1 MKIKQFLKR
10 AVATCLTVAT
20 LLTSFSVEAF
30 ADYNG
35 TGGGTQSYTFGT
47 IPGTMDNHWG
57 YRFALVDSTTGAVQK
72 DATGEYLV
80 KDWVQFA
87 EDSNVDI
94 RVSSAYKLNR
104 VRTDFDTDLGY
115 IYKRYGFYSSMP
127 APVSTN
133 SETHAWEGHGEELR
147 AWLTD
152 PEGCLLTNGKR
163 TQWMQMIIGQLFGT
177 AQYDKVKTGKYKVV
191 VEPTYLI
198 PLYSDY
204 VVDPVDVYGN
214 GNYSKVVKKDKDG
227 NVISTKYSSFSGK
240 WFYGTYVES
249 IKAFYD
255 LGCGNIPG
263 VPTKAVTGGG
273 GYQSLAVRITAKC
286 MYLEEEDFGLVP
298 PTDFSYEFL
307 AWIRWTAGGSNN
319 KLGNLGYGL
328 HIYTL
333 GDSSISTYDVDT
345 KPEIPALAEKPT
357 DEKGNKGKVTIYKV
371 YGQIRRDPDTDKA
384 YEIEHVDT
392 FIRESCINNIII
404 EDEIDK
410 SGYQVAAW
418 TADTYSYKN
427 WQYTSGTH
435 KGEYFPLKA
444 NKWAMIDGAG
454 NIYYETK
461 RNDTQM
467 GQTYGQFYM
476 ASDARPAVKSS
487 GAQLTYDGENPL
499 KLNEKNKTLY
509 VLYLKDAD
517 KISTLGDPS
526 PTPDTFKPEDPTDK
540 PSKQGEFSIVK
551 VYGKRNTETGEITH
565 VTTTYQKD
573 TTYLVNIIDEPIYK
587 VTEWHV
593 VDRDPNTSYL
603 ATDWW
608 CSTGSKFALTKI
620 IQSGINLYNGYNE
633 TIYCKKN
640 MTSGKK
646 GTLYVLYLK
655 DDEPLD
661 EPEETEVDITE
672 SYIAKRFMLGSMD
685 GAGGKYKD
693 HVFKWN
699 MPEFNVPGSHD
710 GISSWPDTKLK
721 FKIDQKITLTEDMG
735 VLTKWTDITEY
746 GNPKVPNLTYRKK
759 FEIRTGVNRCKLTS
773 AKTWELKNLEF
784 FMVLYR
790 LEDEPNLFK
799 TNISGEASKNSNADT
814 LISNSN
820 GVFKYDKANSDR
832 RDNGEYDFSFNLSF
846 DESDEND
853 YIRKCKC
860 YDYYWVH
867 GRYRSYRRKRYT
879 TETNETSF
887 DTSTK
892 LDITQNTTYATYSG
906 KDNTVKV
913 DVGNPTEAF
922 NTYDHGDTSEAGVT
936 LNVGSLSFRPYIR
949 MQYDTHTQDNK
960 QVYVTGDKERE
971 LEFNEYVGVSFD
983 PNKNDHNIANQSYS
997 VIKGKLTIS
1006 SSQWSNHATANAAIG
1021 KTDCVLPGGATL
1033 DLMVMKDDRQ
1043 IVKVTGFFPVIA
1055 GTGLKQV
1062 SETGGTNSGI
1072 PTDTTQAEQEFEQFV
1087 QTVEHSLETWNVV
1100 QWITEDTV
1108 VKGDTQLT
1116 NITKPVWEL
1125 GTLHPTKVYANDGKF
1140 GGAEDESKYYFR
1152 SDNDYSPTLTGGV
1165 GHEDANTGDLDVK
1178 RGNIETK
1185 FYTFY
1190 TDTLGN
1196 IYVKTASSLSS
1207 ATLNS
1212 VNDTGTDGELLV
1224 SRTNSKND
1232 LNNLPAFYKDL
1243 DKKTGVITKLYYGL
1257 ESCRDTTGVCE
1268 EQCTALDTE
1277 AKWVNDGK
1285 WYNEAFDGITVVF
1298 MSTTLKVGFTK
1309 PGTRTSVLDPKLIG
1323 NSASKADLLTNYR
1336 LSQFRM
1342 DDHSEFYGTVGKIGE
1357 FKSIDVI
1364 VNGMENMFISDIFY
1378 VPNATVQDLR

>member
-20 LLTSFSVEAF
+20 LLTSFSIEAF
-30 ADYNG
+30 AGYNG
-35 TGGGTQSYTFGT
+35 GGGGSQDAGYVKKGVNST
-47 IPGTMDNHWG
+47 NWG
-57 YRFALVDSTTGAVQK
+57 YRFAIVDADSGKVQK
-72 DATGEYLV
+72 DAFGYLV
-80 KDWVQFA
+80 TDVVQFDEGSTHDETA
-87 EDSNVDI
+87 EG
-94 RVSSAYKLNR
+94 AYTDNF
-104 VRTDFDTDLGY
+104 VRTDKNTDLGDVDKK
-115 IYKRYGFYSSMP
+115 YKFYDGMP
-127 APVSTN
+127 VPVIDTFPFQ
-133 SETHAWEGHGEELR
+133 G
-147 AWLTD
+147 
-152 PEGCLLTNGKR
+152 NGKAFKA
-163 TQWMQMIIGQLFGT
+163 WMLSDSPEENKSWAQYIIMDLFDTEVAKKVAHGDYKLVVEPIYLFPMYNRYQNYKDMFGT
-177 AQYDKVKTGKYKVV
+177 GVFTNYNDPYGWSSYTGKY
-191 VEPTYLI
+191 
-198 PLYSDY
+198 
-204 VVDPVDVYGN
+204 
-214 GNYSKVVKKDKDG
+214 
-227 NVISTKYSSFSGK
+227 
-240 WFYGTYVES
+240 FYGTYTAS
-249 IKAFYD
+249 LKALENLPTITGVSAADGGSGGLMGPAVQISAQCMVLEFD
-255 LGCGNIPG
+255 ELGLI
-263 VPTKAVTGGG
+263 VPTHETTV
-273 GYQSLAVRITAKC
+273 SN
-286 MYLEEEDFGLVP
+286 
-298 PTDFSYEFL
+298 
-307 AWIRWTAGGSNN
+307 IRWS
-319 KLGNLGYGL
+319 NLGTQGYGI
-328 HIYTL
+328 HIYSPIDD
-333 GDSSISTYDVDT
+333 GDNISTYDVDNEP
-345 KPEIPALAEKPT
+345 KVPALAEEPT
-357 DEKGNKGKVTIYKV
+357 KEKGNTGKVTIYKV
-371 YGQIRRDPDTDKA
+371 YGQIHRDPDTNKA

-392 FIRESCINNIII
+392 FIREGCTNSIAIVD
-404 EDEIDK
+404 EDDK
-410 SGYQVAAW
+410 SGYQVKAW

-444 NKWAMIDGAG
+444 NKWAKVDGAG
-454 NIYYETK
+454 NIYYETQ
-461 RNDTQM
+461 RSDSQI
-467 GQTYGQFYM
+467 GETYGQFYM
-476 ASDARPAVKSS
+476 ASDARPAIKST
-487 GAQLTYDGENPL
+487 GAQLTYSEENPL
-499 KLNEKNKTLY
+499 ELNKKNKTLY

-565 VTTTYQKD
+565 VTTTYQKN
-573 TTYLVNIIDEPIYK
+573 TTYLVEIIDEPIYK

-593 VDRDPNTSYL
+593 VDRDPNTSYQ

-620 IQSGINLYNGYNE
+620 IQSGINLYNGYDE

-655 DDEPLD
+655 DDEPEED
-661 EPEETEVDITE
+661 EEELEVDITE

-685 GAGGKYKD
+685 SAGGKYKD

-710 GISSWPDTKLK
+710 GIWSWPDAKLK
-721 FKIDQKITLTEDMG
+721 LKIDQKIALTEDMG

-746 GNPKVPNLTYRKK
+746 SNPKVPNLTYRKK
-759 FEIRTGVNRCKLTS
+759 FEIRNGVNSCKIKS
-773 AKTWELKNLEF
+773 EKTWELKNLEF

-790 LEDEPNLFK
+790 LDDEPNLFK
-799 TNISGEASKNSNADT
+799 TNISGEAVKNSNADN

-860 YDYYWVH
+860 YDYHYSWRT
-867 GRYRSYRRKRYT
+867 GRRYRVYT

-892 LDITQNTTYATYSG
+892 LDITQQTTYATYAG

-913 DVGNPTEAF
+913 DVGNPDEAF

-936 LNVGSLSFRPYIR
+936 LNVGSLTFRPYIR
-949 MQYDTHTQDNK
+949 MQYDTHIKDNRE
-960 QVYVTGDKERE
+960 VYVTGDKERE

-1196 IYVKTASSLSS
+1196 IYVKTASSLGG
-1207 ATLNS
+1207 ATLTS
-1212 VNDTGTDGELLV
+1212 VNDTGTDGKLLV

-1277 AKWVNDGK
+1277 AKWINDGK

-1298 MSTTLKVGFTK
+1298 MSTTLTVGFTK
-1309 PGTRTSVLDPKLIG
+1309 PGTRTSILDPKLIG
-1323 NSASKADLLTNYR
+1323 NSASKSDLLTNYR